1 MQHGASTAAAG
12 SKTWG
17 ILGEFKT
24 PEALLEG
31 AKVFRDAGI
40 THLDGYSPF
49 PIDGLIEAMGKK
61 HTKLPML
68 VLAGGVAGVCAG
80 LGLQIWT
87 TAIDYPINI
96 GARPLI
102 SLPSFIPI
110 TYELA
115 ILFAALTSAF
125 AMIALNGLPLPYHP
139 VFNVERF
146 AKAGAVD
153 AFFLCVESSD
163 PKFDAEKMRQLFAQ
177 AKAEGVYD
185 VEA

>member
-1 MQHGASTAAAG
+1 MHHAATLPK
-12 SKTWG
+12 SFG
-17 ILGEFKT
+17 ILGEFKS
-24 PEALLEG
+24 PEALIAG

-68 VLAGGVAGVCAG
+68 VLGGGIAGLLTG

-102 SLPSFIPI
+102 SVPSFIPI
-110 TYELA
+110 AYELT
-115 ILFAALTSAF
+115 ILLAALTSAF

-146 AKAGAVD
+146 AKAGSVD
-153 AFFLCVESSD
+153 AFFLCVESTD
-163 PKFDAEKMRQLFAQ
+163 PKFDAGKIRELFAQ